1 MNSEVCKIIQ
11 GLRLVYKSISLDELC
26 ELEEPRAEFE
36 AHVAADVGKDFWI
49 YSVNGKLLDGEAIV
63 VRASK
68 FFPDVAE
75 NLAQEGLQDTIKAA
89 KRYNAN
95 TGLQATVEVRGVQ

>member
-1 MNSEVCKIIQ
+1 MDELCRVIQ
-11 GLRLVYKSISLDELC
+11 GLRLIRKSITVDELVA
-26 ELEEPRAEFE
+26 LEEPRAEFE
-36 AHVAADVGKDFWI
+36 AHVAADVGKDYWI
-49 YSVNGKLLDGEAIV
+49 YTVNGRLLDGEAIV

-75 NLAQEGLQDTIKAA
+75 NLAQEGLRDTIKAA

-95 TGLQATVEVRGVQ
+95 TGLQSTVEVRGLQ

>member
-1 MNSEVCKIIQ
+1 MEEVSRIIQ
-11 GLRLVYKSISLDELC
+11 GLRLVYKSITLDELC
-26 ELEEPRAEFE
+26 AMEDPRAEFE

-49 YSVNGKLLDGEAIV
+49 YSVNGKLLEGEAIV
-63 VRASK
+63 VRAPK

-89 KRYNAN
+89 KHFNIN
-95 TGLQATVEVRGVQ
+95 TGLQATVEVRGIQ

>member
-1 MNSEVCKIIQ
+1 MDELCRVIQ
-11 GLRLVYKSISLDELC
+11 GLRLTRKSITTDELIAF
-26 ELEEPRAEFE
+26 EEPRAEFE
-36 AHVAADVGKDFWI
+36 AHVAADVGKDYWI
-49 YSVNGKLLDGEAIV
+49 YTVNGRLLDGEAIV

-75 NLAQEGLQDTIKAA
+75 NLAQEGLRDTIKAA

-95 TGLQATVEVRGVQ
+95 TGLQATVEVRGLQ

>member
-1 MNSEVCKIIQ
+1 MDEVSRIIQ
-11 GLRLVYKSISLDELC
+11 GLRLTYKSITLGELV
-26 ELEEPRAEFE
+26 ELESPSAEFE
-36 AHVAADVGKDFWI
+36 AHVAADVGKDYWI
-49 YSVNGKLLDGEAIV
+49 YTVNGRLLDGEAIV

-75 NLAQEGLQDTIKAA
+75 NLAQEGLRDTIKAA

-95 TGLQATVEVRGVQ
+95 TGLQATVEVRGLQ

>member
-1 MNSEVCKIIQ
+1 MDELCRVIQ
-11 GLRLVYKSISLDELC
+11 GLRLIRKSITVDELVDF
-26 ELEEPRAEFE
+26 EEPRAEFE
-36 AHVAADVGKDFWI
+36 AHVAADVGKDYWI
-49 YSVNGKLLDGEAIV
+49 YTVNGRLLDGDAIV

-75 NLAQEGLQDTIKAA
+75 NLAQEGLRDTIKAA

-95 TGLQATVEVRGVQ
+95 TGLQSTVEVRGLQ